1 MCDSLSSYNGS
12 VKVVHKVL
20 VPFDWYFKLHIE
32 VDLIVNARMETFSA
46 ETDVQVETGDSF
58 NIATVT
64 TSNDGDYYC
73 KVSLEARG
81 EGYIHIK

>member
-1 MCDSLSSYNGS
+1 
-12 VKVVHKVL
+12 
-20 VPFDWYFKLHIE
+20 
-32 VDLIVNARMETFSA
+32 METFSA